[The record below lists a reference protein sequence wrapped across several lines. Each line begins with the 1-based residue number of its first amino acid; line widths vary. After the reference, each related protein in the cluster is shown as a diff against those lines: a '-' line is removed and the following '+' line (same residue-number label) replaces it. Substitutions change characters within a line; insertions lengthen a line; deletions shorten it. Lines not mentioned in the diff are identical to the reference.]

1 VTAALDGKRGSHLG
15 DRRSWAMVG
24 RRQRD
29 RRPEL
34 SPTWVVVV
42 VRISA
47 LQLPRAKDELDRV
60 AGIDSPGSGVVGDHG
75 TRLEELIVG
84 RLTPGCSGPRCLL
97 RSHPGR

>member
-1 VTAALDGKRGSHLG
+1 
-15 DRRSWAMVG
+15 MVG

-60 AGIDSPGSGVVGDHG
+60 AGIDSSGSGVVGDRG

-84 RLTPGCSGPRCLL
+84 RLTPGCSGPGAYFARILAAEPD
-97 RSHPGR
+97 RWAAGENG